1 MRKIFA
7 VMLLVL
13 GLLVSVPIVN
23 AQVPV
28 FKCYASSNH
37 AYGYGWAANP
47 STAGAIALRECAV
60 NTPPYDVCYVRW
72 CVRER

>member
-7 VMLLVL
+7 VMLLVF
-13 GLLVSVPIVN
+13 GLLVSAPIAS

-37 AYGYGWAANP
+37 GYGYGWAANP
-47 STAGAIALRECAV
+47 TAASAIALRECAV
-60 NTPPYDVCYVRW
+60 NTPAYDVCYVRW
-72 CVRER
+72 CAREQ